1 MANCPKCGTKN
12 NDDAAFCTH
21 CGVSLHSDVEST
33 IEQHAKQFAQ
43 NMEQVGKK
51 VGNQMAQA
59 AKKVHDTTQKEAR
72 QFEHRM
78 DRMSR
83 YAEGWYYKTFGALGP
98 LLESFIFLIVFRIVI
113 MAMELPNQ
121 ETPEIHTIAAI
132 LLVYILPLFA
142 LSLLSNY
149 TQYLSKKFFQIKIFS
164 PLLYAIF
171 VVLLFWII
179 SRILYDVY
187 THFPNQEL
195 QTAAQSLE
203 NSLPTIFIFVLL
215 IGYVILVLNLPRN
228 QKEKP

>member
-1 MANCPKCGTKN
+1 MVNCPKCGTKN
-12 NDDAAFCTH
+12 NDDAIFCTH
-21 CGVSLHSDVEST
+21 CGVSLRSDVGST

-51 VGNQMAQA
+51 VGDQMAQA
-59 AKKVHDTTQKEAR
+59 AKKVHETTQKEAR
-72 QFEHRM
+72 QFEQRM
-78 DRMSR
+78 DRASR
-83 YAEGWYYKTFGALGP
+83 HAENWYNKTFGAFGP
-98 LLESFIFLIVFRIVI
+98 LLESFIFLIVFRVGI
-113 MAMELPNQ
+113 MVMELPNQ
-121 ETPEIHTIAAI
+121 ETPEIHTIATI

-142 LSLLSNY
+142 LTLLSNY
-149 TQYLSKKFFQIKIFS
+149 TQYLSKKFFRFKVFS

-179 SRILYDVY
+179 SKILFDAS
-187 THFPNQEL
+187 THFTIPDL

-215 IGYVILVLNLPRN
+215 LGYVILIMSLPKD